1 MRRCRARLKAYC
13 AIAHADHNGRP
24 KEITGARGLPGPF
37 QSFHP
42 GRRKTARAASTHS
55 GQPVRFLLY
64 PRRAIAG
71 ALDGTPGRPPSLRAW
86 PEGKRMTA
94 ASPDTLFGRT
104 TAHEHRFI
112 DDREIA
118 RLSAM
123 RGDR

>member
-1 MRRCRARLKAYC
+1 
-13 AIAHADHNGRP
+13 
-24 KEITGARGLPGPF
+24 
-37 QSFHP
+37 
-42 GRRKTARAASTHS
+42 
-55 GQPVRFLLY
+55 
-64 PRRAIAG
+64 
-71 ALDGTPGRPPSLRAW
+71 
-86 PEGKRMTA
+86 MTA